1 MLLPAIKKLSN
12 RLRFDVLSMTTTA
25 GSGHPTSSLS
35 AVELMAML
43 YFKYLRLDTDNPK
56 NLSNDRVIFSKGHAS
71 PLLYAL
77 FHVAGIIS
85 DKELGDYRQFGSV
98 LEGHPTPRFPFADIA
113 TGSLGQGLAIGLGEA
128 LAGAPR
134 VFVLLGD
141 GELSEGAIWEA
152 VMAAGYHKTQNLIA
166 LADINALEQ
175 SGGTMDAWD
184 TEAYRKRFEAF
195 GWAAIVVDGHDLK
208 MLDTAY
214 QKAIDYRGGPTIILA
229 KTNKGHGISFLQN
242 KHGWHGKVLSKEL
255 LVKALAEL
263 GDVDTSFEGIIKK
276 PESTKEHAMTRRD
289 DAFVRKNTVYEKP
302 TTTREGFGKALV
314 RLGTR
319 DTHMMVLD
327 GDLEK
332 STYTQL
338 FHEAFPK
345 QFFECHI
352 AEQLMVGIAAG
363 MAICG
368 KYPVISSYGSFLTRA
383 FDQLR
388 MAALSGMSLMVNGS
402 HGGVSVGPDGA
413 SQMGLEDIALF
424 RTLPNSI
431 VLSPADAVS
440 AEKLTECIYGYDGIA
455 YIRTTRPNL
464 PILYDGKTEFAIGG
478 SHVFTETNMH
488 RAGNKT
494 GSSTK
499 PVTSLPTKSKLS
511 FEKIVTIIAT
521 GVTVHEALKA
531 QKELEASGTPTRV
544 IDCYSIKPIDA
555 QAIRNAAAVSKQ
567 LIIVED
573 HYPEG
578 GLGEAVFTALSG
590 TNSERVRPSQG
601 QTLQMNST
609 HLAVYKQPMSGTAE
623 ELLRYEEIDAT
634 AIIRNAIV

>member
-1 MLLPAIKKLSN
+1 MLLPALKKLCIRCRSDI
-12 RLRFDVLSMTTTA
+12 LTMTTAA

-35 AVELMAML
+35 AVELMVTL
-43 YFKYLRLDTDNPK
+43 YFKYLRLDTEHPHALN
-56 NLSNDRVIFSKGHAS
+56 NDRVIFSKGHAS

-85 DKELGDYRQFGSV
+85 DEELVQYRQFGSV
-98 LEGHPTPRFPFADIA
+98 LEGHPTPRFPYADIA
-113 TGSLGQGLAIGLGEA
+113 TGSLGQGLAVGLGEA
-128 LAGAPR
+128 IAGAPR

-152 VMAAGYHKTQNLIA
+152 VMAAGHHKTSNLIA

-175 SGGTMDAWD
+175 SGSTMDAWD
-184 TEAYRKRFEAF
+184 TETFRKRFEAF
-195 GWAAIVVDGHDLK
+195 GWAVIVVDGHDLK

-214 QKAIDYRGGPTIILA
+214 QKAIDYRAGPTVILA
-229 KTNKGHGISFLQN
+229 KTKKGNGISFLEN
-242 KHGWHGKVLSKEL
+242 KHGWHGKVLSKEQL
-255 LVKALAEL
+255 KIALGEV
-263 GDVDTSFEGIIKK
+263 GVIDRSFEGIIKK
-276 PESTKEHAMTRRD
+276 PEIVKENVLRKQ
-289 DAFVRKNTVYEKP
+289 DAYGKKYVPFEKL

-314 RLGTR
+314 RLGAR
-319 DTHMMVLD
+319 DAHMMVLD

-332 STYTQL
+332 STYTHL
-338 FHEAFPK
+338 FHEALPK

-363 MAICG
+363 MSICG
-368 KYPVISSYGSFLTRA
+368 KYPVISSYGGFLTRG

-388 MAALSGMSLMVNGS
+388 MAALSGIAMMVNGS

-424 RTLPNSI
+424 RSLPNS
-431 VLSPADAVS
+431 VVMSPADAVS
-440 AEKLTECIYGYDGIA
+440 AEKLTECINGYAGIA

-464 PILYDGKTEFAIGG
+464 PILYEETAKFTIGG
-478 SHVFTETNMH
+478 SITHKEQ
-488 RAGNKT
+488 
-494 GSSTK
+494 ST
-499 PVTSLPTKSKLS
+499 TSRNATRGENRL
-511 FEKIVTIIAT
+511 ITIIAS
-521 GVTVHEALKA
+521 GITVHEALKA
-531 QKELEASGTPTRV
+531 QKELEDKGIRTRV

-555 QAIRNAAAVSKQ
+555 QTIRNAAALSKQ

-590 TNSERVRPSQG
+590 TNLERVRPS
-601 QTLQMNST
+601 LQMNIT
-609 HLAVYKQPMSGTAE
+609 HLAVRKPPMSGTAD
-623 ELLRYEEIDAT
+623 ELLRYEAIDAT
-634 AIIRNAIV
+634 AIISAVVV